1 MGVEF
6 QSPWIRFARQC
17 VNMTHWSEQPLFQSP
32 WIRFARTGFVYS
44 PTDWNVSIPVDK
56 VRAEELFSAPPSDP
70 NAVSIPV
77 DKVRAKRID
86 FSDDGV
92 TLGFNPRG

>member
-1 MGVEF
+1 MDKVRA
-6 QSPWIRFARQC
+6 SMRQYDAL
-17 VNMTHWSEQPLFQSP
+17 VGAAP
-32 WIRFARTGFVYS
+32 
-44 PTDWNVSIPVDK
+44 VSIPVDK